1 MGSTHM
7 CFGHPS
13 GILDLAEEHLH
24 LVHVPAQL
32 QLLLLGPLGV
42 VDRIIRLQQQVLSL
56 GLLQVEVRSRVMFQ
70 TRA

>member
-13 GILDLAEEHLH
+13 GIFDLAEEHFH

-32 QLLLLGPLGV
+32 QLLLLGPLAV
-42 VDRIIRLQQQVLSL
+42 LDRIIRLQQQVLSL
-56 GLLQVEVRSRVMFQ
+56 GLLQVEVRSRVRFQ